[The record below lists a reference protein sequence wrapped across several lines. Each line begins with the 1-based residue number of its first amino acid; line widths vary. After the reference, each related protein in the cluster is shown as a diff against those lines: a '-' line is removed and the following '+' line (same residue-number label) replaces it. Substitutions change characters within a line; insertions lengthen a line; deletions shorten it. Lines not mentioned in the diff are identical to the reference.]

1 MSKKENTST
10 ENNTK
15 KETVEETVQSII
27 EYNQDNNP
35 EPNHV
40 SKKSWK
46 MGNFV
51 IAVAAAGIL
60 AGCALYSTLHP
71 VNQNS
76 LQVVDRTI
84 ELGTKLDTLYDPQ
97 YWVKKGEDFSG
108 ATVAIQQKDKMRKE
122 YLPVGTYNVVITKDK
137 KDSKCQLKVEDTV
150 APVFTK
156 TTETITL
163 TVGDKLDIKD
173 YFHAKDLA
181 KVDYS
186 YNLKSK
192 SSSKKVDT
200 TKEGKTDIV
209 VTAKDASG
217 NKTSIDCTV
226 EVAKHEKK
234 QEKTEDKKPAKDDA
248 SSGTASNSS
257 SSSSNTSSNLGSS
270 TSGATVSGGASSSS
284 SSSKP
289 AQSAQQPSNN
299 TSSSTNNTQQPQPQ
313 PEPQPEPTPA
323 PAPVCEP
330 VPAGAYT
337 DYYAANEAA
346 KQALNNAFFANG
358 WNNGHYGVDT
368 HQTNCGTI
376 YYTYWYKEF
385 VGSNQ

>member
-1 MSKKENTST
+1 MSKKENIST

-27 EYNQDNNP
+27 TDEKNNNP
-35 EPNHV
+35 DPNHI
-40 SKKSWK
+40 SKKNWK
-46 MGNFV
+46 I

-76 LQVVDRTI
+76 LQVIDRTI

-97 YWVKKGEDFSG
+97 YWVKNGEDFAG

-122 YLPVGTYNVVITKDK
+122 YLPVGTYDVVITKDEK
-137 KDSKCQLKVEDTV
+137 NSKCHLTVEDTV

-163 TVGDKLDIKD
+163 TVGDKLNIKD

-192 SSSKKVDT
+192 NSSKKVDT
-200 TKEGKTDIV
+200 TKEGKADIIV
-209 VTAKDASG
+209 IAKDASG
-217 NKTSIDCTV
+217 NKTSVDCKV
-226 EVAKHEKK
+226 EVTKQDKKH
-234 QEKTEDKKPAKDDA
+234 EKTEDKKSAKDDA
-248 SSGTASNSS
+248 SSGTAS
-257 SSSSNTSSNLGSS
+257 SSSSNDSNKKTNTNDNTNQGITASN
-270 TSGATVSGGASSSS
+270 GVSSSA

-289 AQSAQQPSNN
+289 SQSVQQQPSNN

-346 KQALNNAFFANG
+346 KKALNDAFFANG

>member
-1 MSKKENTST
+1 MSKKENNST
-10 ENNTK
+10 PNNTK
-15 KETVEETVQSII
+15 KEVVEDATQSVITD
-27 EYNQDNNP
+27 EKNNNQ

-40 SKKSWK
+40 SKKGWK

-51 IAVAAAGIL
+51 IAVAAAGLL
-60 AGCALYSTLHP
+60 AGCTLYGILHP

-76 LQVVDRTI
+76 LQVIDRTI

-97 YWVKKGEDFSG
+97 YWVKNGEDFSG
-108 ATVAIQQKDKMRKE
+108 ATVAIQQKDKMKKE
-122 YLPVGTYNVVITKDK
+122 YLPVGTYNVIITKDE

-156 TTETITL
+156 TTKTITL
-163 TVGDKLDIKD
+163 TVGDKLNIKD

-186 YNLKSK
+186 
-192 SSSKKVDT
+192 SSQKVDT
-200 TKEGKTDIV
+200 TKEGKTDITI
-209 VTAKDASG
+209 TAKDTSG
-217 NKTSIDCTV
+217 NKTSVNCKV
-226 EVAKHEKK
+226 EVKKQDKK
-234 QEKTEDKKPAKDDA
+234 QEKTEDKKSAKDDS

-257 SSSSNTSSNLGSS
+257 SSSSKTSSNLGGS
-270 TSGATVSGGASSSS
+270 TSGATVSGGASGSS

-289 AQSAQQPSNN
+289 AQPAQQPSNN

-346 KQALNNAFFANG
+346 KKALNDAFFANG

-385 VGSNQ
+385 IGSNQ

>member
-1 MSKKENTST
+1 MSKKENIST
-10 ENNTK
+10 NTK

-27 EYNQDNNP
+27 ENNQDNNP

-97 YWVKKGEDFSG
+97 CWVKKGEDFSG

-217 NKTSIDCTV
+217 NKTSVDCTV

-257 SSSSNTSSNLGSS
+257 SSSSKTSSNLGSS
-270 TSGATVSGGASSSS
+270 ISSATVSGGASSSS

-299 TSSSTNNTQQPQPQ
+299 TSSSTNSQQPQPQPQ
-313 PEPQPEPTPA
+313 PEPQPEPEPA
-323 PAPVCEP
+323 PACEP

>member
-1 MSKKENTST
+1 MSKKENNST
-10 ENNTK
+10 PNNTK
-15 KETVEETVQSII
+15 KEVVEDATQSII
-27 EYNQDNNP
+27 TDEKNNNQ

-40 SKKSWK
+40 SKKGWK

-51 IAVAAAGIL
+51 IAVAAAGLL
-60 AGCALYSTLHP
+60 AGCTLYGILHP

-76 LQVVDRTI
+76 LQVIDRTI

-97 YWVKKGEDFSG
+97 YWVKNGEDFSG
-108 ATVAIQQKDKMRKE
+108 ATVAIQQKDKMKKE
-122 YLPVGTYNVVITKDK
+122 YLPVGTYNVIITKDE

-163 TVGDKLDIKD
+163 TVGDKLNIKD

-192 SSSKKVDT
+192 NQSQKVDT
-200 TKEGKTDIV
+200 TKEGKTDITI
-209 VTAKDASG
+209 TAKDASG
-217 NKTSIDCTV
+217 NKTSVDCKV
-226 EVAKHEKK
+226 EVKK
-234 QEKTEDKKPAKDDA
+234 QDKKLEKTEDKKSAKDDS

-257 SSSSNTSSNLGSS
+257 SSSSKTSSNLGGS
-270 TSGATVSGGASSSS
+270 TSGATVSGGASGNS

-289 AQSAQQPSNN
+289 AQPAQQPSNN
-299 TSSSTNNTQQPQPQ
+299 ASSSTNNTQQPQPQ

>member
-1 MSKKENTST
+1 MSKKENNST
-10 ENNTK
+10 PNNTK
-15 KETVEETVQSII
+15 KEVVEDATQSII
-27 EYNQDNNP
+27 TDEKNNNQ

-40 SKKSWK
+40 SKKGWK

-51 IAVAAAGIL
+51 IAVAAAGLL
-60 AGCALYSTLHP
+60 AGCTLYGILHP

-76 LQVVDRTI
+76 LQVIDRTI

-97 YWVKKGEDFSG
+97 YWVKNGEDFSG
-108 ATVAIQQKDKMRKE
+108 ATVAIQQKDKMKKE
-122 YLPVGTYNVVITKDK
+122 YLPVGTYNVIITKDE

-163 TVGDKLDIKD
+163 TAGDKLNIED

-192 SSSKKVDT
+192 KSSEKVDT

-209 VTAKDASG
+209 VTAKDTSG
-217 NKTSIDCTV
+217 NKTSVGCTV
-226 EVAKHEKK
+226 KVEKQDKK
-234 QEKTEDKKPAKDDA
+234 QEKTEDKKSAKDDD
-248 SSGTASNSS
+248 SSDTTSNSS
-257 SSSSNTSSNLGSS
+257 SSSSKASSNLGGS
-270 TSGATVSGGASSSS
+270 TSGATVSGGASGSS

-289 AQSAQQPSNN
+289 AQPAQQPSNN
-299 TSSSTNNTQQPQPQ
+299 TSSSTNKPQSQ

>member
-1 MSKKENTST
+1 MSKKENIST

-15 KETVEETVQSII
+15 KEVVEDTTQSII
-27 EYNQDNNP
+27 TDEKNNNQ
-35 EPNHV
+35 EPNHIR
-40 SKKSWK
+40 KKSWK
-46 MGNFV
+46 V

-60 AGCALYSTLHP
+60 AGCALYSALHP

-76 LQVVDRTI
+76 LQVIDRTI

-97 YWVKKGEDFSG
+97 YWVKNGEDFSG
-108 ATVAIQQKDKMRKE
+108 ATVAIQQKDKMKKE
-122 YLPVGTYNVVITKDK
+122 YLPVGTYNVIITKDE

-163 TVGDKLDIKD
+163 TAGDKLNIED

-192 SSSKKVDT
+192 KSSEKVDT

-209 VTAKDASG
+209 VIAKDASG
-217 NKTSIDCTV
+217 NKTSVGCTV
-226 EVAKHEKK
+226 KVEK
-234 QEKTEDKKPAKDDA
+234 QDKKSAKDDD
-248 SSGTASNSS
+248 SSDTTSNSS
-257 SSSSNTSSNLGSS
+257 SSSSKASSNLGGS
-270 TSGATVSGGASSSS
+270 TSGATVSGGASGSS

-289 AQSAQQPSNN
+289 AQPAQQPSNN
-299 TSSSTNNTQQPQPQ
+299 TSSSTNKPQSQPQ

-330 VPAGAYT
+330 VPAGGYT

>member
-1 MSKKENTST
+1 MSKKEDIST
-10 ENNTK
+10 ENNAK
-15 KETVEETVQSII
+15 KETTEEVVQSII
-27 EYNQDNNP
+27 EDNSCNNQ

-46 MGNFV
+46 V
-51 IAVAAAGIL
+51 IAVAAVGIL

-71 VNQNS
+71 ANQNS

-97 YWVKKGEDFSG
+97 YWVKNGEDFSG

-122 YLPVGTYNVVITKDK
+122 YLPVGTYNVVITKDDK
-137 KDSKCQLKVEDTV
+137 NSKCQLKVEDTV

-156 TTETITL
+156 TTKTITL
-163 TVGDKLDIKD
+163 TVGDKLNVKD

-186 YNLKSK
+186 YNLKSKSSSTK

-217 NKTSIDCTV
+217 NKTSVDCTV
-226 EVAKHEKK
+226 EVAKQEKK

-248 SSGTASNSS
+248 PSGTDSNSS
-257 SSSSNTSSNLGSS
+257 SSSSKVSSNLGGS
-270 TSGATVSGGASSSS
+270 TSEATVSGGVSGSS

-289 AQSAQQPSNN
+289 AQSVQQPSNN
-299 TSSSTNNTQQPQPQ
+299 TSSSTNSQQPQPQPQ
-313 PEPQPEPTPA
+313 PEPQPEPA
-323 PAPVCEP
+323 PACEP

-346 KQALNNAFFANG
+346 KQALRKAAVENG
-358 WNNGHYGVDT
+358 WFSSHYGVDT

-376 YYTYWYKEF
+376 YYTYWYEEW
-385 VGSNQ
+385 VTQ

>member
-1 MSKKENTST
+1 MSKKENIST
-10 ENNTK
+10 DEKNNNK
-15 KETVEETVQSII
+15 
-27 EYNQDNNP
+27 
-35 EPNHV
+35 EPNHIR
-40 SKKSWK
+40 KKSWK
-46 MGNFV
+46 
-51 IAVAAAGIL
+51 IITVAAAGIL
-60 AGCALYSTLHP
+60 AGCALYNSLHP
-71 VNQNS
+71 VNHNS

-97 YWVKKGEDFSG
+97 YWVKNGEDFAG

-122 YLPVGTYNVVITKDK
+122 YLPVGTYDVVITKDN
-137 KDSKCQLKVEDTV
+137 KDSKCQLTVEDTV

-163 TVGDKLDIKD
+163 TVGDKLNIKD

-192 SSSKKVDT
+192 NQSQKVDT
-200 TKEGKTDIV
+200 TKEGKTDITI
-209 VTAKDASG
+209 TAKDASG
-217 NKTSIDCTV
+217 NKTSVDCKV
-226 EVAKHEKK
+226 EVKKQDKK
-234 QEKTEDKKPAKDDA
+234 QEKIKDDA
-248 SSGTASNSS
+248 SSGTVS
-257 SSSSNTSSNLGSS
+257 SSSSNDSNKKANTNDNTNQGITASN
-270 TSGATVSGGASSSS
+270 GVSSSA

-289 AQSAQQPSNN
+289 SQSVQQQPSNN

-313 PEPQPEPTPA
+313 PEPQPEPAPA

>member
-1 MSKKENTST
+1 MSKKESIST

-15 KETVEETVQSII
+15 KEIVEDATQSII
-27 EYNQDNNP
+27 TDEKNNNK
-35 EPNHV
+35 EPNHIK
-40 SKKSWK
+40 KKSWK
-46 MGNFV
+46 I

-60 AGCALYSTLHP
+60 AGCALYSSLHQ

-76 LQVVDRTI
+76 LKVIDRTI

-97 YWVKKGEDFSG
+97 YWVKNGEDFAG

-122 YLPVGTYNVVITKDK
+122 YLPVGTYDVVITKDEK
-137 KDSKCQLKVEDTV
+137 NSKCHLTVEDTV

-156 TTETITL
+156 TTKTITL
-163 TVGDKLDIKD
+163 TVGDKLNIKD

-186 YNLKSK
+186 
-192 SSSKKVDT
+192 SSQKVDT
-200 TKEGKTDIV
+200 TKEGKTDITI
-209 VTAKDASG
+209 TAKDTSG
-217 NKTSIDCTV
+217 NKTSVNCKV
-226 EVAKHEKK
+226 EVKKQDKK
-234 QEKTEDKKPAKDDA
+234 QEKIKDDT
-248 SSGTASNSS
+248 SSGTAS
-257 SSSSNTSSNLGSS
+257 SSSSNDSNKKTNTNDNTNQGITASN
-270 TSGATVSGGASSSS
+270 GVSGGASSS
-284 SSSKP
+284 KP
-289 AQSAQQPSNN
+289 SQSVQQQPSNN
-299 TSSSTNNTQQPQPQ
+299 TSSSTNDTQQPQPQ
-313 PEPQPEPTPA
+313 PEPQPEPAPAPA

>member
-1 MSKKENTST
+1 MSKKENNST
-10 ENNTK
+10 ENNS
-15 KETVEETVQSII
+15 KEEILDDSIQSIV
-27 EYNQDNNP
+27 P
-35 EPNHV
+35 ESNHIK
-40 SKKSWK
+40 KKSWK
-46 MGNFV
+46 I

-60 AGCALYSTLHP
+60 AGCALYSALHP
-71 VNQNS
+71 VNQNL

-97 YWVKKGEDFSG
+97 YWVKNGEDFAG
-108 ATVAIQQKDKMRKE
+108 ATVAIQQKDKIRKE
-122 YLPVGTYNVVITKDK
+122 YLPVGTYDVVITKDN
-137 KDSKCQLKVEDTV
+137 KDSKCQLTVEDTV

-163 TVGDKLDIKD
+163 TVGDKLNIKD

-192 SSSKKVDT
+192 NSSKKVDT
-200 TKEGKTDIV
+200 TKEGKADIIV
-209 VTAKDASG
+209 IAKDASG
-217 NKTSIDCTV
+217 NKTSVDCKV
-226 EVAKHEKK
+226 EVKKQDKK
-234 QEKTEDKKPAKDDA
+234 QEKTEDDA
-248 SSGTASNSS
+248 SSGTAS
-257 SSSSNTSSNLGSS
+257 SSSSNNSNKKANTNDNTNQGITASN
-270 TSGATVSGGASSSS
+270 GVSSSA

-289 AQSAQQPSNN
+289 SQSVQQQPSNN

-346 KQALNNAFFANG
+346 KKALNDAFFANG

>member
-1 MSKKENTST
+1 MSKKENIGT

-15 KETVEETVQSII
+15 KEVVEDTTQSII
-27 EYNQDNNP
+27 TDEKNNNQ
-35 EPNHV
+35 EPNHIR
-40 SKKSWK
+40 KKSWK
-46 MGNFV
+46 V

-60 AGCALYSTLHP
+60 AGCALYSALHP

-76 LQVVDRTI
+76 LQVIDRTI

-97 YWVKKGEDFSG
+97 YWVKNGEDFSG

-122 YLPVGTYNVVITKDK
+122 YLPVGTYNVVITKDE

-163 TVGDKLDIKD
+163 TVGDKLNIED

-192 SSSKKVDT
+192 KSAEKVNT

-217 NKTSIDCTV
+217 NKTSVGCTV
-226 EVAKHEKK
+226 KVEKQDKK
-234 QEKTEDKKPAKDDA
+234 QEKTEDKKSAKDDT
-248 SSGTASNSS
+248 SSDTTSKSS
-257 SSSSNTSSNLGSS
+257 SSSSKASSDLGGS
-270 TSGATVSGGASSSS
+270 TSGATVSGGASGSS

-289 AQSAQQPSNN
+289 AQPAQQPSNN
-299 TSSSTNNTQQPQPQ
+299 TSSSTNKPQSQPQPESQ
-313 PEPQPEPTPA
+313 PEPQPEPAPA

-358 WNNGHYGVDT
+358 WNNGHYGVDI

-376 YYTYWYKEF
+376 YYTYWYEEF

>member
-1 MSKKENTST
+1 MSKKENNST
-10 ENNTK
+10 PNNTK
-15 KETVEETVQSII
+15 KEVVEDANQSVITD
-27 EYNQDNNP
+27 EKNNNQ

-40 SKKSWK
+40 SKKGWK

-51 IAVAAAGIL
+51 IAVAAAGLL
-60 AGCALYSTLHP
+60 AGCTLYGILHP

-76 LQVVDRTI
+76 LQVIDRTI

-97 YWVKKGEDFSG
+97 YWVKNGEDFSG
-108 ATVAIQQKDKMRKE
+108 ATVAIQQKDKMKKE
-122 YLPVGTYNVVITKDK
+122 YLPVGTYNVIITKDE

-156 TTETITL
+156 TTKTITL
-163 TVGDKLDIKD
+163 TVGDKLNIKD

-186 YNLKSK
+186 
-192 SSSKKVDT
+192 SSQKVDT
-200 TKEGKTDIV
+200 TKEGKTDITI
-209 VTAKDASG
+209 TAKDTSG
-217 NKTSIDCTV
+217 NKTSVNCKV
-226 EVAKHEKK
+226 EVKKQDKK
-234 QEKTEDKKPAKDDA
+234 QEKTEDKKSAKDDS

-257 SSSSNTSSNLGSS
+257 SSSSKTSSNLGGS
-270 TSGATVSGGASSSS
+270 TSGATVSGGASGSS

-289 AQSAQQPSNN
+289 AQPAQQPSNN

-346 KQALNNAFFANG
+346 KKALNDAFFANG

-385 VGSNQ
+385 IGSNQ

>member
-1 MSKKENTST
+1 MSKKENIS
-10 ENNTK
+10 TK
-15 KETVEETVQSII
+15 KEVVEDTTQSII
-27 EYNQDNNP
+27 TDEKNNNP
-35 EPNHV
+35 DPNHIR
-40 SKKSWK
+40 KKSWK
-46 MGNFV
+46 V

-60 AGCALYSTLHP
+60 AGCALYSALHP

-76 LQVVDRTI
+76 LQVIDRTI

-97 YWVKKGEDFSG
+97 YWVKNGEDFSG
-108 ATVAIQQKDKMRKE
+108 ATVAIQQKDKMKKE
-122 YLPVGTYNVVITKDK
+122 YLPVGTYNVIITKDE

-163 TVGDKLDIKD
+163 TAGDKLNIED

-192 SSSKKVDT
+192 KSSEKVDT

-209 VTAKDASG
+209 VIAKDASG
-217 NKTSIDCTV
+217 NKTSVGCTV
-226 EVAKHEKK
+226 KVEKQDKK
-234 QEKTEDKKPAKDDA
+234 QEKTEDKKSAKDDD
-248 SSGTASNSS
+248 SSDTTSNSS
-257 SSSSNTSSNLGSS
+257 SSSSKASSNLGGS
-270 TSGATVSGGASSSS
+270 TSGATVSGGASGSS

-289 AQSAQQPSNN
+289 AQPAQQPSNN
-299 TSSSTNNTQQPQPQ
+299 TSSSTNKPQSQPQ
-313 PEPQPEPTPA
+313 PEPQPEPQPGPTPA

>member
-1 MSKKENTST
+1 MSKKENIS
-10 ENNTK
+10 TK
-15 KETVEETVQSII
+15 KEVVEDTTQSII
-27 EYNQDNNP
+27 TDEKNNNP
-35 EPNHV
+35 DPNHIR
-40 SKKSWK
+40 KKSWK
-46 MGNFV
+46 V

-60 AGCALYSTLHP
+60 AGCALYCALHP

-76 LQVVDRTI
+76 LQVIDRTI

-97 YWVKKGEDFSG
+97 YWVKNGEDFSG
-108 ATVAIQQKDKMRKE
+108 ATVAIQQKDKMKKE
-122 YLPVGTYNVVITKDK
+122 YLPVGTYNVIITKDE

-163 TVGDKLDIKD
+163 TAGDKLNIED

-192 SSSKKVDT
+192 KSSEKVDT

-209 VTAKDASG
+209 VIAKDASG
-217 NKTSIDCTV
+217 NKTSVGCTV
-226 EVAKHEKK
+226 KVEKQDKK
-234 QEKTEDKKPAKDDA
+234 QEKTEDKKSAKDDD
-248 SSGTASNSS
+248 SSDTTSNSS
-257 SSSSNTSSNLGSS
+257 SSSSKASSNLGGS
-270 TSGATVSGGASSSS
+270 TSGATVSGGASGSS

-289 AQSAQQPSNN
+289 AQPAQQPSNN
-299 TSSSTNNTQQPQPQ
+299 TSSSTNKPQSQPQ

>member
-1 MSKKENTST
+1 MSKKENIST
-10 ENNTK
+10 KNNTK
-15 KETVEETVQSII
+15 KEIVEDDTQSII
-27 EYNQDNNP
+27 TDEKNNK
-35 EPNHV
+35 EPNHIR
-40 SKKSWK
+40 KKSWK
-46 MGNFV
+46 V

-60 AGCALYSTLHP
+60 AGCALYSALHP

-76 LQVVDRTI
+76 LQVIDRTI

-97 YWVKKGEDFSG
+97 YWVKNGEDFSG
-108 ATVAIQQKDKMRKE
+108 ATVTIQQKDKMRRE
-122 YLPVGTYNVVITKDK
+122 YLPVGTYNVVITKDE

-163 TVGDKLDIKD
+163 TVGDKLNIED
-173 YFHAKDLA
+173 YFHAKDLD

-192 SSSKKVDT
+192 KSAEKVDT

-217 NKTSIDCTV
+217 NKTSVGCTV
-226 EVAKHEKK
+226 KVEKQDKK
-234 QEKTEDKKPAKDDA
+234 QEKTEDKKSAKDDT

-257 SSSSNTSSNLGSS
+257 SSNSKVGSNLGGS
-270 TSGATVSGGASSSS
+270 TSGATVSGGASGSS

-289 AQSAQQPSNN
+289 AQPAQQPSNN
-299 TSSSTNNTQQPQPQ
+299 TSSSTNKPQPQPQ
-313 PEPQPEPTPA
+313 PEPQPEPAPA

>member
-1 MSKKENTST
+1 MSKKENNST
-10 ENNTK
+10 PNNTK
-15 KETVEETVQSII
+15 KEVVEDATQSVITD
-27 EYNQDNNP
+27 EKNNNQ

-40 SKKSWK
+40 SKKGWK

-51 IAVAAAGIL
+51 IAVAAAGLL
-60 AGCALYSTLHP
+60 AGCTLYGILHP

-76 LQVVDRTI
+76 LQVIDRTI

-97 YWVKKGEDFSG
+97 YWVKNGEDFSG
-108 ATVAIQQKDKMRKE
+108 ATVAIQQKDKMKKE
-122 YLPVGTYNVVITKDK
+122 YLPVGTYNVIITKDE

-156 TTETITL
+156 TTKTITL
-163 TVGDKLDIKD
+163 TVGDKLNIKD

-186 YNLKSK
+186 
-192 SSSKKVDT
+192 SSQKVDT
-200 TKEGKTDIV
+200 TKEGKTDITI
-209 VTAKDASG
+209 TAKDTSG
-217 NKTSIDCTV
+217 NKTSVNCKV
-226 EVAKHEKK
+226 EVKKQDKK
-234 QEKTEDKKPAKDDA
+234 QEKTEDKKSAKDDS

-257 SSSSNTSSNLGSS
+257 SSSSKTSSNLGGS
-270 TSGATVSGGASSSS
+270 TSGATVSGGASGSS

-289 AQSAQQPSNN
+289 AQPAQQPSNN

-346 KQALNNAFFANG
+346 KKALNDAFFANG

>member
-1 MSKKENTST
+1 MSKKENIST
-10 ENNTK
+10 KNNTK
-15 KETVEETVQSII
+15 KEVVEDATQSII
-27 EYNQDNNP
+27 ADEKNNK
-35 EPNHV
+35 EPNHIR
-40 SKKSWK
+40 KKSWK
-46 MGNFV
+46 V

-60 AGCALYSTLHP
+60 AGCALYSALHP

-76 LQVVDRTI
+76 LQVIDRTI

-97 YWVKKGEDFSG
+97 YWVKNGEDFSG
-108 ATVAIQQKDKMRKE
+108 ATVTIQQKDKMRRE
-122 YLPVGTYNVVITKDK
+122 YLPVGTYNVVITKDE

-163 TVGDKLDIKD
+163 TVGDKLNIED
-173 YFHAKDLA
+173 YFYAKDLA
-181 KVDYS
+181 EVDYS

-192 SSSKKVDT
+192 KSAEKVDT

-217 NKTSIDCTV
+217 NKTSVGCTV
-226 EVAKHEKK
+226 KVEKQDKK
-234 QEKTEDKKPAKDDA
+234 QEKTEDKKSAKDDT

-257 SSSSNTSSNLGSS
+257 SSNSKVGSNLGGS
-270 TSGATVSGGASSSS
+270 TSGATVSGGASGSS

-289 AQSAQQPSNN
+289 AQPAQQPSNN
-299 TSSSTNNTQQPQPQ
+299 TSSSTNKPQPQPQ
-313 PEPQPEPTPA
+313 PEPQPEPAPA

>member
-1 MSKKENTST
+1 MSKKENIST
-10 ENNTK
+10 ESNAK
-15 KETVEETVQSII
+15 KEVVEDTTQSII
-27 EYNQDNNP
+27 TDEKNNNQ
-35 EPNHV
+35 EPNHIR
-40 SKKSWK
+40 KKSWK
-46 MGNFV
+46 V

-60 AGCALYSTLHP
+60 AGCALYSALHP

-76 LQVVDRTI
+76 LQIIDRTI

-97 YWVKKGEDFSG
+97 YWVKNGEDFSG
-108 ATVAIQQKDKMRKE
+108 ATVAIQQKDKMKKE
-122 YLPVGTYNVVITKDK
+122 YLPVGTYNVVITKDN
-137 KDSKCQLKVEDTV
+137 KDSKCKLKVEDTV
-150 APVFTK
+150 SPVFTK

-163 TVGDKLDIKD
+163 TVGDKLNIED

-192 SSSKKVDT
+192 SSPKKVDT

-217 NKTSIDCTV
+217 NKTSVDCKV
-226 EVAKHEKK
+226 EVTKQDKK
-234 QEKTEDKKPAKDDA
+234 QEKTEDKKSAKDDA

-257 SSSSNTSSNLGSS
+257 SSSSNKKSNASSNQGVAASN
-270 TSGATVSGGASSSS
+270 GVSGGASSS
-284 SSSKP
+284 KP
-289 AQSAQQPSNN
+289 SQSVQQQPSNN
-299 TSSSTNNTQQPQPQ
+299 TSSSINNPQQPQPQPQ
-313 PEPQPEPTPA
+313 PEPQPEPAPA

-346 KQALNNAFFANG
+346 KQALRKAAIENG
-358 WNNGHYGVDT
+358 WFSSHYGVDT
-368 HQTNCGTI
+368 HQTSCGTI
-376 YYTYWYKEF
+376 YYTFWYEEW
-385 VGSNQ
+385 VTQ